1 MPRTKRH
8 KGGQPGN
15 RNARTHGYYS
25 QTMLPEDPSHIFSA
39 SRLPGLDAEIALLR
53 CRLRFLHQHDSLKSG
68 PFLRTAAQLRLALLA
83 RKKLSS
89 RRPPGSPG
97 SVSTPPPPP
106 GPVFPNENPPCR
118 ENSKGPSGNLD
129 A

>member
-1 MPRTKRH
+1 MPRTKRN

-25 QTMLPEDPSHIFSA
+25 KTTLPEDSPHIFLA

-53 CRLRFLHQHDSLKSG
+53 CRLRFLYHNDSLKSE
-68 PFLRTAAQLRLALLA
+68 PFLRTTAQLRLALLA

-89 RRPPGSPG
+89 RRPPASHG
-97 SVSTPPPPP
+97 SVTPLPPSPA
-106 GPVFPNENPPCR
+106 PVFPTENPPCR